1 MDIVTLHWDDLE
13 LMRLL
18 ARHGTAAAA
27 ARVLKVDQTTIS
39 RRLARMEQGVGT
51 ALFDRLERRLV
62 PTQALTAA
70 LAALDRMAEAA
81 TLAGNALSS
90 ERSRLTSTVTLSAVD
105 PLATWIL
112 APCMGA
118 LAASRPDL
126 AIELRQENRNVSL
139 ARREAD
145 IALRLGRP
153 DHDEALTRR
162 LATIRYCLAGP
173 VDAADQPLPLAAYTE
188 DMDML
193 PESRWLAER
202 FPNERPRFRA
212 STLRALAEAAAGGCV
227 AVLPRFVVAADPRL
241 AERPMD
247 DDGPSRDL
255 WLLVHPDRRRDAAVM
270 AVVDWIE
277 TVVRE
282 AIGA

>member
-90 ERSRLTSTVTLSAVD
+90 ERARLTSTVTLSAGD

-173 VDAADQPLPLAAYTE
+173 VDAACNAACSAPSSVGKASRTE
-188 DMDML
+188 AR
-193 PESRWLAER
+193 PPARGIVRSVAAV
-202 FPNERPRFRA
+202 NRPRVPSDPTSRRA
-212 STLRALAEAAAGGCV
+212 RST
-227 AVLPRFVVAADPRL
+227 
-241 AERPMD
+241 
-247 DDGPSRDL
+247 
-255 WLLVHPDRRRDAAVM
+255 
-270 AVVDWIE
+270 
-277 TVVRE
+277 
-282 AIGA
+282 